1 MYSNCWICEFDSITA
16 IMRATA
22 GSKVRKV
29 KQLTSPTCF
38 FSSTIILSLKTCDEI
53 LTKKNLNN
61 NGQVILEVV
70 INVSRWPNGRNCCQ
84 LHNALL
90 KKKNWKIWKLDSI
103 KKKLSSV
110 LIYLMLY
117 RKTIPL
123 VLFSVNKAK
132 VNNNLP
138 LIDVCRC

>member
-1 MYSNCWICEFDSITA
+1 
-16 IMRATA
+16 MRATA

-90 KKKNWKIWKLDSI
+90 KKKLENLEIRFY

>member
-1 MYSNCWICEFDSITA
+1 
-16 IMRATA
+16 MRATA

-90 KKKNWKIWKLDSI
+90 KKKLENLEIRFY

-110 LIYLMLY
+110 LIYLMLF